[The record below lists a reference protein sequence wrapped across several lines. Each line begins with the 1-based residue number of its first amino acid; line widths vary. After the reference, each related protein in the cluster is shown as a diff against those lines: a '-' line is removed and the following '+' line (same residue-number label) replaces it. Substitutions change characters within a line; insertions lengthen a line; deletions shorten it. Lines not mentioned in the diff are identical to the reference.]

1 MHGKKHIHRQQ
12 IKCTVTEGSLPTFIA
27 ELKQRE
33 VNGLEWGNLL
43 YGFVSAVQLISAR
56 VFPFLRHDRRQVS
69 CSSLEVQSEI
79 A

>member
-33 VNGLEWGNLL
+33 VTHFGADGSISHTGNV
-43 YGFVSAVQLISAR
+43 GESAHIMGT
-56 VFPFLRHDRRQVS
+56 
-69 CSSLEVQSEI
+69 
-79 A
+79 

>member
-1 MHGKKHIHRQQ
+1 
-12 IKCTVTEGSLPTFIA
+12 
-27 ELKQRE
+27 
-33 VNGLEWGNLL
+33 VNGLERGNLL

-69 CSSLEVQSEI
+69 CSSLEDQSEI